1 MGRLR
6 ERALTYG
13 CLAVLAGLFA
23 CNRSEP
29 RSPIVEKVEQ
39 AGSGNLAGVSKD
51 SMREWLGK
59 HKEMA
64 YQVDENCKPVRQ
76 KATAQWAGS
85 TEGRLCTAA
94 RELAFWRSSPVTSDG
109 KTYSPGLK

>member
-1 MGRLR
+1 MRQLR

-23 CNRSEP
+23 CSRSEP
-29 RSPIVEKVEQ
+29 RSPIIEKVEQ
-39 AGSGNLAGVSKD
+39 AGAGSLAGVSKD

-64 YQVDENCKPVRQ
+64 YQVDEVCKPVRQ
-76 KATAQWAGS
+76 KATAQWADS

-94 RELAFWRSSPVTSDG
+94 RELAFWRSGPVTSDE
-109 KTYSPGLK
+109 KKYLPGLK

>member
-1 MGRLR
+1 MRQLR
-6 ERALTYG
+6 HRALTYG
-13 CLAVLAGLFA
+13 CLALLAGLFA
-23 CNRSEP
+23 CSRSEP

-51 SMREWLGK
+51 GMREWLGK

-76 KATAQWAGS
+76 KATAQWVDS

-94 RELAFWRSSPVTSDG
+94 RELAFRRSGPVTCDG
-109 KTYSPGLK
+109 ETYSPGL